1 MSVTIDLGEAQPWI
15 PPDEPR
21 PRRRRF
27 GATGRWVAA
36 ALVAVLA
43 AAVPPARAATAPPV
57 LFIEEAAQY
66 VTIGGGRVLVVRYT
80 GEGPHRLE
88 AYSTAGAR
96 LWSADLGDG
105 EQLVHAD
112 AGIVLLA
119 RQLGDAFDLATVSA
133 LDARTGTPRWE
144 RSGVLLAGLA
154 GPLVVLG
161 DTHNDLVAVDP
172 HGVEVW
178 KLDLPAGDVLALEW
192 GAGATYELTSL
203 SVLDRSGELR
213 DHDLATGAVNHTDH
227 LDLTGLDPT
236 WIQVGGD
243 GRQLAI
249 RSGTTADWVFDR
261 ASGRPLWQVP
271 ANEHGILRDCGPG
284 RWCRAD
290 ESGLTA
296 YDARTGDAA
305 WRVDELGLI
314 LGRGPATMALGALN
328 WTGEA
333 PPIAAVVDAATG
345 AVRARID
352 GWHPAAARG
361 DRIVVWHRA
370 DGEPIATVGLLNPR
384 TGRIAV
390 LGSGAF
396 WGGTPSCSTEDDLVA
411 CTMAGD
417 LTVWRV
423 PPGTPG

>member
-1 MSVTIDLGEAQPWI
+1 MSVIIDLGDAQPWT
-15 PPDEPR
+15 PPETPR

-27 GATGRWVAA
+27 GGTGRWLAV
-36 ALVAVLA
+36 ALVTVLA
-43 AAVPPARAATAPPV
+43 AAVPPAGAATAPPV
-57 LFIEEAAQY
+57 LFIEESAQY

-88 AYSTAGAR
+88 AYSTAGAL

-105 EQLVHAD
+105 QQLVHAD

-119 RQLGDAFDLATVSA
+119 RQLGDAFDLATVAA
-133 LDARTGTPRWE
+133 LDARTGAPRWE
-144 RSGVLLAGLA
+144 RSGVVLAGLA

-161 DTHNDLVAVDP
+161 DTRNGLVAVDP
-172 HGVEVW
+172 RGVTVW
-178 KLDLPAGDVLALEW
+178 TLDVPAGEVPALGW

-203 SVLDRSGELR
+203 SVLDRSGNLR
-213 DHDLATGAVNHTDH
+213 THDLATGAVRHTDH
-227 LDLTGLDPT
+227 LDLTGIDPT
-236 WIQVGGD
+236 WIDVGED

-249 RSGTTADWVFDR
+249 RSGTTEDWVFDR
-261 ASGRPLWQVP
+261 ASGRPLWHVP
-271 ANEHGILRDCGPG
+271 ASLHAALRDCGFG

-290 ESGLTA
+290 ESGLVA
-296 YDARTGDAA
+296 YDARTGAEA
-305 WRVDELGLI
+305 WRFGELGLI

-328 WTGEA
+328 WTTEA
-333 PPIAAVVDAATG
+333 PPVAAVVDAATG

-352 GWHPAAARG
+352 GWHPVAARG

-370 DGEPIATVGLLNPR
+370 DGEPIATVGLLDPR
-384 TGRIAV
+384 TGRVAV
-390 LGSGAF
+390 LGSGEF
-396 WGGTPSCSTEDDLVA
+396 WGGTPSCAADADLVA

-423 PPGTPG
+423 PPTVLD